1 MKDSFNYKRKI
12 ETAGWSIHPFGS
24 YYGYLLG
31 SVDEALLNV
40 LDASDENCDFYV
52 EAGIEVVTAS
62 GNANTDACRRPP
74 GPEEASL
81 APHDIVA
88 ISCWIISIAMIA

>member
-1 MKDSFNYKRKI
+1 MQWL
-12 ETAGWSIHPFGS
+12 ACPS
-24 YYGYLLG
+24 YCGLRLC
-31 SVDEALLNV
+31 V
-40 LDASDENCDFYV
+40 LDACVENCDFCLAIFNEAFDSIV

>member
-31 SVDEALLNV
+31 SVDEALLEVFTTSKNCANV
-40 LDASDENCDFYV
+40 LKEMA
-52 EAGIEVVTAS
+52 TH
-62 GNANTDACRRPP
+62 
-74 GPEEASL
+74 L
-81 APHDIVA
+81 ARIFSKFQGQEFQVL
-88 ISCWIISIAMIA
+88 AMIALPLQHLVT

>member
-40 LDASDENCDFYV
+40 LNRSVN
-52 EAGIEVVTAS
+52 EALLNVL
-62 GNANTDACRRPP
+62 N
-74 GPEEASL
+74 SL
-81 APHDIVA
+81 ADSVNEIAFMLTCWLVA
-88 ISCWIISIAMIA
+88 MSESERKGNTLQD